1 MKLKNDIRSVV
12 NPNKIYG
19 SKGDEVKLLSDH
31 GNVLIVEYECGKRI
45 SVKTTEVTE
54 DHVEIKTEVI
64 TVPDAT
70 VQNKINRE
78 PVSKKKAVPLN
89 QKTLF

>member
-1 MKLKNDIRSVV
+1 MN
-12 NPNKIYG
+12 N
-19 SKGDEVKLLSDH
+19 E
-31 GNVLIVEYECGKRI
+31 RI
-45 SVKTTEVTE
+45 SVHRSKVTE
-54 DHVEIKTEVI
+54 EPVEIKKEII